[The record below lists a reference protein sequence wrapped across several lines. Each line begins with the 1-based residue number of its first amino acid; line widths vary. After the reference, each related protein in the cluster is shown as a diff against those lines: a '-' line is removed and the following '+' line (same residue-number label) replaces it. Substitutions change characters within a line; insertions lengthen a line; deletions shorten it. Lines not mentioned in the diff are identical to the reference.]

1 MNEKTA
7 AAPWGKI
14 PPALDLR
21 KLFDKIELPEVGRKI
36 VASQRKDIE
45 ALVEANRQAYR
56 ALEALGKRQQEIL
69 RAALQTWQ
77 QGAREVINA
86 PKLAGKAS
94 ASAKRSQQAFSDALA
109 DLRGLAEMAVESNR
123 QVLAVLNERATE
135 RLQEI
140 GVRPAQAAAKTN
152 AATTAKTTAKG
163 SARAEAVPDDA
174 PQATPPSR
182 RKPAAKRAR
191 RAAA

>member
-1 MNEKTA
+1 MSQKTE

-14 PPALDLR
+14 PSALDLR

-140 GVRPAQAAAKTN
+140 GVRPAKAA
-152 AATTAKTTAKG
+152 AKTTAKG
-163 SARAEAVPDDA
+163 SPRAEAVPDDA
-174 PQATPPSR
+174 LQATPPSR
-182 RKPAAKRAR
+182 RKPTAKRVR
-191 RAAA
+191 RTAA